1 MVLPAFVVAQ
11 VATTIT
17 LDSSLPFNTV
27 VTQIGDVHSI
37 EAGTVRGQNQFH
49 SFSQFDLGTGQIASF
64 NGPATIVNIL
74 SRVTGGV
81 PSSIDGT
88 LRSSIEGT
96 NMFFLNPAGVIFGA
110 EAKLDL
116 TGSFHVSTADFLRF
130 EDDATFYADAS
141 LDRNPD
147 SILTAAPLKGF
158 GFLNNPTT
166 FGFTNTSP
174 ESLVFEGADFQV
186 SEGETISVVG
196 GDIILKSRGIG
207 NDSHSASLSA
217 EGGLIHVVSIKSSSE
232 VPVDM
237 QEFEASTIEHYGE
250 IILSDEA
257 AITTNGVR
265 GGAVVIRSGRL
276 VMDDSEISVNTRNGN
291 GNPIGIDI
299 HTKKDIVLTHNS
311 RITSNTHGSG
321 QAGNIH
327 EYFVPNPES

>member
-1 MVLPAFVVAQ
+1 MVRRSPLRQLTQKLGRLYSPLVSFCILGVVFFSMVLPAFVVAQ

-130 EDDATFYADAS
+130 EDE
-141 LDRNPD
+141 P
-147 SILTAAPLKGF
+147 
-158 GFLNNPTT
+158 
-166 FGFTNTSP
+166 
-174 ESLVFEGADFQV
+174 
-186 SEGETISVVG
+186 
-196 GDIILKSRGIG
+196 
-207 NDSHSASLSA
+207 
-217 EGGLIHVVSIKSSSE
+217 
-232 VPVDM
+232 
-237 QEFEASTIEHYGE
+237 
-250 IILSDEA
+250 
-257 AITTNGVR
+257 
-265 GGAVVIRSGRL
+265 RS
-276 VMDDSEISVNTRNGN
+276 M
-291 GNPIGIDI
+291 PMP
-299 HTKKDIVLTHNS
+299 H
-311 RITSNTHGSG
+311 
-321 QAGNIH
+321 
-327 EYFVPNPES
+327 